1 LGFAVSCGID
11 RRPWRLEHQVGASAC
26 EAERRNVAAADDRDQ
41 LDLAVAERNCR
52 ARLPP
57 YLLCFATD
65 FSGSQEMLLHVQ
77 SFNPWVDALAV
88 HAVMN
93 EL

>member
-1 LGFAVSCGID
+1 MRRGID
-11 RRPWRLEHQVGASAC
+11 RRPWRLEQKVGASAC
-26 EAERRNVAAADDRDQ
+26 EPERRNVAAANDRYQ
-41 LDLAVAERNCR
+41 LDLAVAERNRR

-65 FSGSQEMLLHVQ
+65 FSGSQETLLHVQ
-77 SFNPWVDALAV
+77 SFNPWMDALAV
-88 HAVMN
+88 QAMMN